1 MGYMWM
7 EVEVVVEEDT
17 RAFIA
22 ADRVS
27 EGEKERNEVNLQWVQ
42 KMLEGWKKR
51 GKEVERSDA

>member
-42 KMLEGWKKR
+42 KMLEGRKKR
-51 GKEVERSDA
+51 GKEVGRSDA